1 MLIFFTEISGIGFNC
16 VRGMRTQLLICVGW
30 SVQLIREVFRDCICV
45 DTHLPRYKAI
55 AYVLPHCDALTHMVS
70 HVSSALIYGICL
82 RKAYI
87 SVCVCQGFVYFG
99 LSLHIF
105 LAWFVTVFGKCV
117 RLLVHASMKPG
128 CLARRPLCHKVNLPS
143 GVVAQ
148 RPLCQKVSLPRC
160 EAQRRLFILTCDMFG
175 TGQTNI

>member
-1 MLIFFTEISGIGFNC
+1 M
-16 VRGMRTQLLICVGW
+16 
-30 SVQLIREVFRDCICV
+30 QLIREVFRDCICV

-55 AYVLPHCDALTHMVS
+55 AYVLPDFDALNHMVI
-70 HVSSALIYGICL
+70 HVSSALIYGICR
-82 RKAYI
+82 RKAHI
-87 SVCVCQGFVYFG
+87 SICVCQGFVYFG

-128 CLARRPLCHKVNLPS
+128 CLARRPSCHKVNLPSCVVAKRPLCHKVNLPS
-143 GVVAQ
+143 GVVAR

-160 EAQRRLFILTCDMFG
+160 EARRRLLILTCDIFG
-175 TGQTNI
+175 TKQTNI

>member
-1 MLIFFTEISGIGFNC
+1 
-16 VRGMRTQLLICVGW
+16 MRTQLLICVGC
-30 SVQLIREVFRDCICV
+30 SVQLLIREVFRDCICV
-45 DTHLPRYKAI
+45 GTHLPRYKAI
-55 AYVLPHCDALTHMVS
+55 AYVLPHFDALTHMVI
-70 HVSSALIYGICL
+70 HVSSTLIYGICL

-87 SVCVCQGFVYFG
+87 SICVFQGFVYFG

-143 GVVAQ
+143 CVVTVQ

-160 EAQRRLFILTCDMFG
+160 EAWRRLFILTCDMFG